1 MKINH
6 FFKNIPH
13 HCQFQPFCDLTCH
26 WALGQRRLTSLVSQ
40 GFFRRTIRMKLEY
53 EKCDRIC
60 KIQKKNR
67 NKCQYCRFQ
76 KCLALGMSHNG
87 EGACAVCLRTPKG
100 ACAAQLT
107 QGPILS
113 EGAQHLPLARMGVC
127 TCC

>member
-1 MKINH
+1 
-6 FFKNIPH
+6 
-13 HCQFQPFCDLTCH
+13 
-26 WALGQRRLTSLVSQ
+26 
-40 GFFRRTIRMKLEY
+40 MKLEY

-87 EGACAVCLRTPKG
+87 KG

-107 QGPILS
+107 QGPVLS